1 MIWKILGSREITV
14 DLPKRFDKWSMYTFI
29 DSVINEQLDAK
40 CSKIFFNFEQ
50 LQFIEPVGVVVLSNL
65 IEYFKR
71 LKVSVWFKGHT
82 SATLPIK
89 FLDDSGFFK
98 QYLSKSLFES
108 SAIRTTTIPL
118 HLVANDRATEFLYFK
133 LMPWIENEVGL
144 TESSLATLRSSIEE
158 IFHNIRDHSGVNI
171 GCAFAQHY
179 PKKSEIQVAI
189 SDFGFGIPQVVR
201 NAIPQLT
208 DPEAIRKACE
218 EGFTTRSNVQNRGAG
233 LPHLMRYV
241 TQRNSGTVLIASGK
255 GEISASK
262 SLQGTKLTVRNAD
275 GFYPGTLVR
284 VILRTDTFERVAED
298 AQLEPFE
305 W

>member
-1 MIWKILGSREITV
+1 
-14 DLPKRFDKWSMYTFI
+14 MYTFI

-40 CSKIFFNFEQ
+40 CSKIFFNFGQ

-65 IEYFKR
+65 IEYFKK
-71 LKVSVWFKGHT
+71 LNVSVWFKGHT

-98 QYLSKSLFES
+98 HYLSKSLFES
-108 SAIRTTTIPL
+108 SAVRVTTIPL

-144 TESSLATLRSSIEE
+144 TESSLATVRSSIEE

-201 NAIPQLT
+201 NAIPELT

-241 TQRNSGTVLIASGK
+241 TQRNNGTVLIASGK

-262 SLQGTKLTVRNAD
+262 SSQGTKLTVRNAE